1 MKIITAL
8 GNPKTNEKLK
18 KEKNFEVI
26 GNDIQYKE
34 GIIEIL
40 EKNLKIDLIIIS
52 EILPGENEFK
62 EIIEKIISINNKI
75 EIIVVLKEE
84 NNEIKN
90 YLISKGIFN
99 IFYNNKITNDELIKI
114 IKEIENIKK
123 ENEMNEEIKKLK
135 NIILEKEREKIV
147 NKKIKDKY
155 LKIKNKILNK
165 YKTLNK
171 YKKRNKIENKEESK
185 IISIVRNKWN
195 RKKHFISTVC
205 KTKSK

>member
-18 KEKNFEVI
+18 KEKNFELI

-40 EKNLKIDLIIIS
+40 EKNLEIDLIIIS
-52 EILPGENEFK
+52 EILPGEIKFK
-62 EIIEKIISINNKI
+62 EIVEKIIAINNKI
-75 EIIVVLKEE
+75 EIIVILEEE

-114 IKEIENIKK
+114 IKEIEKIKK
-123 ENEMNEEIKKLK
+123 ENEMSEEIKKLK
-135 NIILEKEREKIV
+135 NIILEKEREKII
-147 NKKIKDKY
+147 NKKIKDKC

-165 YKTLNK
+165 YK
-171 YKKRNKIENKEESK
+171 KRNKEENKKENK
-185 IISIVRNKWN
+185 IISVVRNKRN
-195 RKKHFISTVC
+195 RKEYFFGIVC
-205 KTKSK
+205 KIE

>member
-1 MKIITAL
+1 MKIVTAL

-18 KEKNFEVI
+18 KEKNFELI

-40 EKNLKIDLIIIS
+40 EKNLEIDLIIIS
-52 EILPGENEFK
+52 EILPGEIKFK
-62 EIIEKIISINNKI
+62 EIVEKIIAINNKI
-75 EIIVVLKEE
+75 EIIVILEEE
-84 NNEIKN
+84 NNEVKN

-123 ENEMNEEIKKLK
+123 ENEMSEEIKKLK
-135 NIILEKEREKIV
+135 NIILEKEREKII

-165 YKTLNK
+165 YK
-171 YKKRNKIENKEESK
+171 KRNKEENKKENK

-195 RKKHFISTVC
+195 REKHFISTVC
-205 KTKSK
+205 KTNSR